1 MFFPKYQSSCY
12 YYLLFI
18 LKRKKGKFWGIAKKW
33 VMREVN
39 KRDRLSNIRDVFVFV
54 KQRKQ
59 MYYTYTP
66 SFRKDRNRVDWLF
79 LMKTKPNSHV
89 QVVKDGNDELTKKKD
104 QLNELINSYRIVS
117 STKLEE
123 DLNFHVTKNT
133 YVCGYLDELNETL
146 SVKEIQKLIK
156 MKGLNNFSS
165 TKKMMDMKMMKI
177 KMMRFLINQW
187 I

>member
-1 MFFPKYQSSCY
+1 
-12 YYLLFI
+12 
-18 LKRKKGKFWGIAKKW
+18 
-33 VMREVN
+33 
-39 KRDRLSNIRDVFVFV
+39 
-54 KQRKQ
+54 
-59 MYYTYTP
+59 
-66 SFRKDRNRVDWLF
+66 
-79 LMKTKPNSHV
+79 MKTKLSSHV
-89 QVVKDGNDELTKKKD
+89 QVVKDDNDEVTKRED
-104 QLNELINSYRIVS
+104 QLDELINSYRIGS

-133 YVCGYLDELNETL
+133 YVCVDLNELNDTL

>member
-1 MFFPKYQSSCY
+1 
-12 YYLLFI
+12 
-18 LKRKKGKFWGIAKKW
+18 
-33 VMREVN
+33 
-39 KRDRLSNIRDVFVFV
+39 
-54 KQRKQ
+54 
-59 MYYTYTP
+59 MYYIYTL
-66 SFRKDRNRVDWLF
+66 SFRNDCNRVDWLF
-79 LMKTKPNSHV
+79 VMKTKLSSHV
-89 QVVKDGNDELTKKKD
+89 QVVKDDNDEVTKRED
-104 QLNELINSYRIVS
+104 QLDELINSYRIGS

-133 YVCGYLDELNETL
+133 YVCVDLNELNDTL